1 VTHLTSLSYTDKPT
15 GNLPSKI
22 GHYQIVKK
30 IAKGGMAETY
40 LALSGEVPG
49 LRALAVVKRILPH
62 LSSKGQFVRM
72 FCDEA
77 RIGTLLDHPNIARII
92 EVGRDE
98 GGYFLAMEP
107 VQGKPLS
114 AVLHSATRSKRA
126 LTHAETAFIVG
137 QAANG
142 LGYAHALTDAEGRL
156 LNVVHRDVSPQNI
169 LVSFDGAVKVIDFG
183 IASALGRLTETVPGG
198 LKGKIEYMSPEQVAG
213 GAVDRRSDV
222 FALGVV
228 LWEALYGQR
237 LFHGSDLEMMRAIV
251 DEPIP
256 SPPRNVSIAPRLER
270 IISRAL
276 QKDPKDRFQDAR
288 EMALRLQQHAFATEG
303 FDLIC
308 LSTKMRLL
316 FPADYAGWKATAS
329 AAANIETR
337 RPPKASSVRSTFA
350 HSFTSPTEP
359 TVALFG
365 TLDPDIARLL
375 TLEKGSG
382 EGGERSGPRRASLL
396 ALDQQTWRWIWGAV
410 ALVGFVCTVT
420 GLLSAHPR
428 RPHEPSVAAPTKAQT
443 PMVLVPILPLVP
455 VTSAHFDLEPAGVVD
470 SAGDT
475 GGRDI
480 VNLGAPTVPTAPVR
494 PDAPTHRSSGANRSV
509 RKRATRSAGGA
520 TSRANNLRRRDLARL
535 AR

>member
-1 VTHLTSLSYTDKPT
+1 MRLTSLNYTDKPS
-15 GNLPSKI
+15 GDLPAKI

-62 LSSKGQFVRM
+62 LSSKEHFVRM

-98 GGYFLAMEP
+98 DGYFLVMEP

-237 LFHGSDLEMMRAIV
+237 LFHGGSDLEMMRAIV

-270 IISRAL
+270 IVSRAL
-276 QKDPKDRFQDAR
+276 HKDPKDRFQDAR

-308 LSTKMRLL
+308 LSAKMRLL

-329 AAANIETR
+329 AAVNIETR

-375 TLEKGSG
+375 TLENGSG
-382 EGGERSGPRRASLL
+382 EGGKASQPHRASLL
-396 ALDQQTWRWIWGAV
+396 PLYQHLWGWIGGAI
-410 ALVGFVCTVT
+410 ALVGLVCTVT
-420 GLLSAHPR
+420 GLLSAHSR
-428 RPHEPSVAAPTKAQT
+428 RPHEPSVAAPTTIQT
-443 PMVLVPILPLVP
+443 PMVLVPILPLAP
-455 VTSAHFDLEPAGVVD
+455 ETSAHSDIEPAAVVD

-480 VNLGAPTVPTAPVR
+480 VNLDAATPSPAPVR
-494 PDAPTHRSSGANRSV
+494 PDAPARRSSVANRNV
-509 RKRATRSAGGA
+509 RKKATRSAGGA